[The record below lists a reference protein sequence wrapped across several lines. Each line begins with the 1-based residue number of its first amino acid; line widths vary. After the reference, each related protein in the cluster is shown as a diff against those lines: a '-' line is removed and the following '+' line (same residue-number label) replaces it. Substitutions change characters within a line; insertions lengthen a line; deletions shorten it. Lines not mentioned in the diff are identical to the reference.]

1 MLDFREGCATEGM
14 KKQAGKN
21 GGYPLLPAYV
31 RGLGLELKIQAKD
44 TACCSA
50 VIT

>member
-21 GGYPLLPAYV
+21 GGYPLLPA
-31 RGLGLELKIQAKD
+31 
-44 TACCSA
+44 
-50 VIT
+50 